1 MQTTRELIEKQR
13 DQETLHNQTAEKM
26 IAVLEH
32 FEGKKL
38 TKRVLKPMEEWI
50 GTQCFIDQSYG
61 LVHIQTIDYVRGH
74 YDLAAVSLTI
84 PAPLGSTTLPDIDT
98 EAIREANPAYLS
110 AAIERNARRDAQLA
124 SNYPELCDQA
134 GESYRAAKAEL
145 NQLTAYPCPDSSAI
159 EKLAKGEKK

>member
-1 MQTTRELIEKQR
+1 MQTTRELIERQR
-13 DQETLHNQTAEKM
+13 DQETLHHQTAEKM
-26 IAVLEH
+26 LAVLEK

-38 TKRVLKPMEEWI
+38 TKRVLKPIEEAT

-84 PAPLGSTTLPDIDT
+84 PTPLGSSTLPEIDT
-98 EAIREANPAYLS
+98 AEIRDRNPAYLS
-110 AAIERNARRDAQLA
+110 AAIERNARRDAQLS

-134 GESYRAAKAEL
+134 GEAYRAAQAEL
-145 NQLTAYPCPDSSAI
+145 KKLCAYPCPDSTSI
-159 EKLAKGEKK
+159 EKLAKGQQ